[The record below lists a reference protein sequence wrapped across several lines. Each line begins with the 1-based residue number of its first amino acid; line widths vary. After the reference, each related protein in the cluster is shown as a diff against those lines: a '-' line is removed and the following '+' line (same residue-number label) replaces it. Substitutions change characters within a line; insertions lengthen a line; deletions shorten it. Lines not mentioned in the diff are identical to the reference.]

1 MESYIHTF
9 LTHMEKEAFSS
20 PYTVQAYRGD
30 LLQFVDFLRRELR
43 VEEVTPKEVDKL
55 AIRHF
60 LGTLG
65 REGYARRSVARKL
78 ASIRAFLGYL
88 CREGILERNPALLV
102 RSPKLDKQLPSF
114 LNPDQAERAMD
125 LPSVENVLGVR
136 DRAILE
142 LFYGTGI
149 RLGEL
154 VALDRQSVDFLGETI
169 RVRGKGDR
177 QRLLPLGREA
187 LKALRA
193 YIVRRGELLER
204 AKENGDGEAFFLNG
218 YGKRLS
224 RRGVQ
229 KIVGRW
235 LSLVSA
241 GRTNPHVLRH
251 SFATHLLDAGA
262 DLRAVEE
269 LLGHVSLSTTQIYT
283 HVTADRLRKIY
294 EQAHPRSGKE

>member
-30 LLQFVDFLRRELR
+30 LLQFIDFLRRELR
-43 VEEVTPKEVDKL
+43 MEEVTPKEVDKL

-102 RSPKLDKQLPSF
+102 RSPKLDKLLPSF

-241 GRTNPHVLRH
+241 DRTNPHVLRH